1 VRSGFTRR
9 RLLRAAAAA
18 GLVGALPTE
27 ALARDTKSPKALALS
42 VRGSKLRFAGDRP
55 MFVTIAPG
63 VAGRDVATVRFG
75 LDRRA
80 LVQLDA
86 VLMGIGTGS
95 VVWTRQATLRPGV
108 HEIAW
113 QPATDTPV
121 GSYVMRLTLSK
132 DGRRR
137 VYGEKRPHTPER
149 ATAPVVHLLGV
160 EAAFTRRSYLPTEPM
175 DLLVRTDAPSFVL
188 SFLRLGHGPYL
199 SLRSDDLTGE
209 SMGAPVSVDW
219 SGKRSAAR
227 RIRVQSGT
235 WPSGLYAARLETPD
249 GRVGFAPFVLR
260 APTPGPSRVAVVL
273 PTNTWQAYNLYDADG
288 DGWGDTWY
296 AGGNPPV
303 VLDRPY
309 RARGVPPR
317 FRRYDYPFLRWLE
330 QTRRNPDF
338 FTDDDLDALA
348 SGDDLRRLY
357 DLVVFPGHTEYVSQH
372 AYDVVERYRDL
383 GGRLVFLSANNFFWK
398 VEREGNAIR
407 RIAQWRTLDRPESR
421 LLGIQYRANDDGTR
435 QGPYIVSDVD
445 AAPWLFAETGLANGS
460 VIGEEVG
467 GFGIEIDSVTPESP
481 PGTTVLARIPDL
493 FGPGVTAE
501 MAYYETPA
509 GARVFSA
516 GAMDFPAVLFTD
528 VGVKLLD
535 NLWRHMLEGTPGS
548 ETPPEPPV
556 PLEPSKETEPPQ
568 PPSSSP

>member
-407 RIAQWRTLDRPESR
+407 RIAQWRTLGRPESR

>member
-1 VRSGFTRR
+1 MRSGFTRR

-18 GLVGALPTE
+18 GLVGALPAE

-113 QPATDTPV
+113 QPAADTPV

-160 EAAFTRRSYLPTEPM
+160 EAAFTRRSYVPTEPM

-273 PTNTWQAYNLYDADG
+273 PTNTWQAYNLHDADG

-296 AGGNPPV
+296 AGGNPPA

-338 FTDDDLDALA
+338 FTDDDVDALT

-398 VEREGNAIR
+398 VEREGNGIR
-407 RIAQWRTLDRPESR
+407 RIAQWRTLGRPESR

-516 GAMDFPAVLFTD
+516 GVMDFPAVLFTD
-528 VGVKLLD
+528 VGAKLLD

-548 ETPPEPPV
+548 EPPPEPPA

>member
-1 VRSGFTRR
+1 MRSGFTRR

-18 GLVGALPTE
+18 GLVGALPAE

-75 LDRRA
+75 LDRWA

-160 EAAFTRRSYLPTEPM
+160 EAAFTRRSYVPTEPM

-209 SMGAPVSVDW
+209 SMGTPVSIDW

-235 WPSGLYAARLETPD
+235 WPSGLYAAKLETPD

-330 QTRRNPDF
+330 QTRRDPDF
-338 FTDDDLDALA
+338 FTDDDVDALA

-407 RIAQWRTLDRPESR
+407 RIAQWRTLGRPESR

-445 AAPWLFAETGLANGS
+445 AAPWLFAGTGLANGS

-481 PGTTVLARIPDL
+481 PGTKVLARIPDL

-516 GAMDFPAVLFTD
+516 GVMDFPAVLFTD

>member
-1 VRSGFTRR
+1 MRSGFTRR

-18 GLVGALPTE
+18 GLVGALPAE

-273 PTNTWQAYNLYDADG
+273 PTNTWQAYNLHDADG

-407 RIAQWRTLDRPESR
+407 RIAQWRTLGRPESR

-445 AAPWLFAETGLANGS
+445 AAPWLFAGTGLASGS

-501 MAYYETPA
+501 MAYY
-509 GARVFSA
+509 
-516 GAMDFPAVLFTD
+516 
-528 VGVKLLD
+528 
-535 NLWRHMLEGTPGS
+535 
-548 ETPPEPPV
+548 
-556 PLEPSKETEPPQ
+556 
-568 PPSSSP
+568 